1 MGSLAAASRT
11 PSRALTHM
19 ATLYAA
25 SACVQASPMPL
36 DEAMTVAVRPAIP
49 KSINVLLIGRVNGGA
64 GRLRSELL
72 A

>member
-1 MGSLAAASRT
+1 
-11 PSRALTHM
+11 
-19 ATLYAA
+19 
-25 SACVQASPMPL
+25 MPL